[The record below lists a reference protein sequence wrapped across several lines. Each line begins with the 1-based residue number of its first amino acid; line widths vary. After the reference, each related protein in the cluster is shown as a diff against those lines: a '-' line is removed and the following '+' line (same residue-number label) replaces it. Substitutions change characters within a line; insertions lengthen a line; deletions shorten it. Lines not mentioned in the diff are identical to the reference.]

1 MSVAM
6 PAGLPGQ
13 FAITD
18 RAFDRLRA
26 LVHEQ
31 TGMALNDRQRAPV
44 CARLGER
51 LRHHGPT
58 TFGQYSQHLKPGGYP
73 FLGHSASLLGM
84 RIGLKHSRRHGLPKG
99 GRRGAWGG
107 WSG

>member
-58 TFGQYSQHLKPGGYP
+58 TFGQYSQHLKPAATRSWATRRRCWACGSGSSILGGTVYP
-73 FLGHSASLLGM
+73 KVDAAE
-84 RIGLKHSRRHGLPKG
+84 HG
-99 GRRGAWGG
+99 GG